1 MTEVTIYTDGACKGN
16 PGPGGWAAILECRGV
31 EKVLS
36 GGDPACT
43 NNKIELT
50 AAVTAL
56 EALTKPCIVTVYS
69 DSKYIVDAIN
79 QRWLFNWL
87 KRGWRNSLNEPTP
100 NRELWVRVLEQL
112 KRHRVTFHRVKG
124 HAGNPK
130 NERCDQIAVAEIQKY
145 L

>member
-1 MTEVTIYTDGACKGN
+1 VTEVTIYTDGACKGN
-16 PGPGGWAAILECRGV
+16 HGPGGWAAILECRGV

-43 NNKIELT
+43 YNKMELT
-50 AAVTAL
+50 AVVTAL

-79 QRWLFNWL
+79 RRWLFNWP

-100 NRELWVRVLEQL
+100 NRELWERMLEQL
-112 KRHRVTFHRVKG
+112 KRHRVTFHWVKG

-130 NERCDQIAVAEIQKY
+130 NGRCDQIAVAEIQKY